1 MLSVF
6 DLFKIG
12 IGPSSSHTMGPMLAG
27 RSFAGELA
35 ALGLLGAVARLQV
48 DLFGSLAL
56 TGRGHGTDAAV
67 LAGLELEDPEHVDPA
82 RLPARAAALRQG
94 ADLMLAGVQ
103 AVPFVYGRDLLE
115 HKGLFLP
122 RHANAL
128 TLTALTADGTVLH
141 ARTYYSIGGGAI
153 RTDAGFDSPDEDYP
167 APPYAY
173 DTAAQLFAHC
183 TAHKLSVA
191 QVVRANEEFWRSG
204 EEVNARLDAIMTV
217 MQEAVER
224 GCCTDGVLPGGY
236 RVRRRAPNLLRKVSA
251 LQAAGRRD
259 LSLWP
264 MLYAFAVAEEN
275 ASGGRV
281 VTAPTNGKGVD
292 QRRGRG
298 GAGGAAVLQK
308 FLSAR
313 DRRRRARLS
322 AHGRGHWPVLQVQRL
337 HLRRAGGLPGRGG
350 GGLFH
355 GCRGLL
361 RRHRRQ
367 RQAGGSGGRNR
378 HGTQPGP
385 DLRPRGRPGAD
396 TLH

>member
-153 RTDAGFDSPDEDYP
+153 RTDADFDSPDEDYP

-264 MLYAFAVAEEN
+264 IVNYFYHE
-275 ASGGRV
+275 
-281 VTAPTNGKGVD
+281 KI
-292 QRRGRG
+292 
-298 GAGGAAVLQK
+298 
-308 FLSAR
+308 
-313 DRRRRARLS
+313 RL
-322 AHGRGHWPVLQVQRL
+322 
-337 HLRRAGGLPGRGG
+337 
-350 GGLFH
+350 
-355 GCRGLL
+355 
-361 RRHRRQ
+361 
-367 RQAGGSGGRNR
+367 
-378 HGTQPGP
+378 TK
-385 DLRPRGRPGAD
+385 
-396 TLH
+396 